1 VSQIDVSNRN
11 KMGEVM
17 TANGDRTSVEGQ
29 GFVVFGAAGGIGAA
43 ICRALAERRARV
55 LCADA
60 AEERCAATADAIS
73 LATDN
78 QCLVAG
84 ADICDPASIGTV
96 LDRAIEAWG
105 RLEGVVNCV
114 GITGTTGIQSHEV
127 DCHDFRH
134 VLDVNLVGAFHVS
147 QAAIRRMLPVGY
159 GRIIHLASIAGK
171 EGNAGMVAYSASKA
185 GLIGMVKSQGKE
197 YATSGITI
205 NAIAP
210 AVIWTSLVDALPEE
224 QIKYM
229 TDKIPMAR
237 CGTLSE
243 IADLVLWMAS
253 PAASFTTGFT
263 YDLSGGRATY

>member
-1 VSQIDVSNRN
+1 
-11 KMGEVM
+11 
-17 TANGDRTSVEGQ
+17 
-29 GFVVFGAAGGIGAA
+29 
-43 ICRALAERRARV
+43 
-55 LCADA
+55 
-60 AEERCAATADAIS
+60 
-73 LATDN
+73 
-78 QCLVAG
+78 
-84 ADICDPASIGTV
+84 
-96 LDRAIEAWG
+96 
-105 RLEGVVNCV
+105 
-114 GITGTTGIQSHEV
+114 
-127 DCHDFRH
+127 
-134 VLDVNLVGAFHVS
+134 
-147 QAAIRRMLPVGY
+147 
-159 GRIIHLASIAGK
+159 
-171 EGNAGMVAYSASKA
+171 
-185 GLIGMVKSQGKE
+185 MVKSQGKE

>member
-1 VSQIDVSNRN
+1 
-11 KMGEVM
+11 
-17 TANGDRTSVEGQ
+17 
-29 GFVVFGAAGGIGAA
+29 
-43 ICRALAERRARV
+43 
-55 LCADA
+55 
-60 AEERCAATADAIS
+60 
-73 LATDN
+73 
-78 QCLVAG
+78 
-84 ADICDPASIGTV
+84 
-96 LDRAIEAWG
+96 
-105 RLEGVVNCV
+105 LEGVVNCV

-243 IADLVLWMAS
+243 IADLVVWMAS